1 MSLRTFAFWIWF
13 VIATAALARLWS
25 TIDSGG
31 FFVRFGPADAVALIV
46 FLIAAFV
53 LGRAQYRT
61 ARAARD
67 TTTPPTDAKPK

>member
-1 MSLRTFAFWIWF
+1 MTLRTAVFWIWF

-31 FFVRFGPADAVALIV
+31 LFVRFGPADAVALIA
-46 FLIAAFV
+46 FLIAGFV
-53 LGRAQYRT
+53 LARVQYRT

-67 TTTPPTDAKPK
+67 AKTQPTNAISK